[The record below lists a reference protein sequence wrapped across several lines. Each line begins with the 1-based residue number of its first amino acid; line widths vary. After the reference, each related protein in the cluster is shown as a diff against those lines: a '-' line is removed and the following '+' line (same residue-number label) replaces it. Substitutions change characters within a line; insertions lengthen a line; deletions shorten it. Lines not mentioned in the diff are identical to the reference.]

1 MLTTTQS
8 VSEAGGSG
16 LGPVGELGA
25 ELGVG
30 GSGNVPAVPLF
41 SFLIYQGLELW
52 WHRCGDGP

>member
-16 LGPVGELGA
+16 FWGLVGEL
-25 ELGVG
+25 E
-30 GSGNVPAVPLF
+30 GNQEMSLSCPYSV
-41 SFLIYQGLELW
+41 FLVHQGLELW